1 MKANLIIKGIVVKGK
16 QRGKELG
23 FPTANI
29 PLAQSIND
37 EGIYISQTE
46 IDGAHF
52 PSLTFIGS
60 AKTFNETDAKAET
73 YILDFD
79 QDLYGK
85 EITVELLT
93 KIRDNQKFNSV
104 EELQKAMR
112 KDLDATKKHFQK
124 KTK

>member
-1 MKANLIIKGIVVKGK
+1 MLTLRGVVIKGK
-16 QRGKELG
+16 QRGKDLG

-29 PLAQSIND
+29 PLVQSIP

-52 PSLTFIGS
+52 PSLTFVGS

-79 QDLYGK
+79 KDIYGK
-85 EITVELLT
+85 EITVELVK
-93 KIRDNQKFNSV
+93 KIRENQKFNSV
-104 EELQKAMR
+104 EELQEAMK
-112 KDLDATKKHFQK
+112 KDLEATKKHLQK
-124 KTK
+124 KSK